1 MKKRNQNP
9 IYIATTISVYLGLV
23 LVGASPQ
30 VLAHTSLSSDTQ
42 SRIFELTSKTQ
53 RVLSKLKLREEN
65 DGEDFPSFAFGGF
78 SPESDVRWCLF
89 STPDTVPATDPAFSF
104 SNDQILT
111 VSNLPRASI

>member
-30 VLAHTSLSSDTQ
+30 VLAHTNLSGDTQ
-42 SRIFELTSKTQ
+42 TRIFELTSKTGS
-53 RVLSKLKLREEN
+53 VLSKLKLRQEN
-65 DGEDFPSFAFGGF
+65 DGEDLTSFAVGGF

-89 STPDTVPATDPAFSF
+89 SDSYRMLPAAPEISH
-104 SNDQILT
+104 SNEQILT